1 MKPFKDVLDRH
12 IAVTIPGSKSVTHR
26 ALIAGAL
33 TSGRTVLENPLK
45 SEDTLHTARILAAI
59 GVKMAS
65 EKDRLILESTG
76 ENLQARSPWE
86 TAFFLGNSGTSFRL
100 LMPVLALAGGRFLMT
115 GTPRM
120 LERPVGPLVDALG
133 ELGVKISCVH
143 DNGRPPV
150 QILSNG
156 ISGGEVGISGEA
168 SSQFISALLLSAPL
182 AQKDIHIKI
191 EETLVSKPYVDLTL
205 DVMSAFGVRVERD
218 GYCTF
223 RVPAGQRYEHRTYRV
238 SGDAS
243 SASYFW
249 AAAAVTGT
257 SVTTEN
263 MNLESRQGDLRLLE
277 ILEAMGCLVTRG
289 TDQVSVHGGALRGI
303 EVDMGAMPDVVPT
316 LAAVALFADGKT
328 AIQNVAQLRYKES
341 DRLSAVTQEFRKLGA
356 HVEEFD
362 DHLII
367 HGGVNLRG
375 ATVDPHDDHRIAMS
389 LAVAGLRVPGIHIQ
403 NRSCVNKSFPSFW
416 ELWKA
421 LESLFERQTLRLI
434 A

>member
-1 MKPFKDVLDRH
+1 MKPFKDESDRH

-33 TSGRTVLENPLK
+33 ANGRTVLENPLH
-45 SEDTLHTARILAAI
+45 SEDTFHTARILEAI
-59 GVKMAS
+59 GVGMAR
-65 EKDRLILESTG
+65 EKDRLILEGGG
-76 ENLQARSPWE
+76 ENLGVRNPWE

-100 LMPVLALAGGRFLMT
+100 LMPVLALARGRFLMT

-133 ELGVKISCVH
+133 QLGVKIKCVY

-156 ISGGEVGISGEA
+156 IFKGEVEISGKA
-168 SSQFISALLLSAPL
+168 SSQFISALLLCAPL
-182 AQKDIHIKI
+182 AQKDMQIKI
-191 EETLVSKPYVDLTL
+191 EGTLVSKPYVDLTV
-205 DVMSAFGVRVERD
+205 DVMAAFGVMVERD
-218 GYCTF
+218 GYSAF
-223 RVPAGQRYEHRTYRV
+223 RVPAGQRYRPCTYRV

-249 AAAAVTGT
+249 AAAAVTGACI
-257 SVTTEN
+257 TTKN
-263 MNLESRQGDLRLLE
+263 IHSESRQGDMRLLE
-277 ILEAMGCLVTRG
+277 ILETMGCRVIRN
-289 TDQVSVHGGALRGI
+289 TDQVLIQGGALRGI
-303 EVDMGAMPDVVPT
+303 DVDMGAMPDMVPT

-328 AIQNVAQLRYKES
+328 AIRNVAQLRYKES

-356 HVEEFD
+356 HVEEFE

-367 HGGVNLRG
+367 HGGVTLNG

-421 LESLFERQTLRLI
+421 VQSL
-434 A
+434 